1 MPRSRGFGTS
11 KKRKKVVTLDTPG
24 SEDNNAEEPD
34 TERPSTPPPAPAVP
48 DSPADEEPPGTP
60 GSHEVPAAQSVL
72 SQCAQQVREAREAWL
87 KCVKATD
94 NAKLIHNVICTRL
107 ENMPQKLWKRVHE
120 NKLDNATAALNA
132 ATIAQG
138 EAYSFYL
145 IELYGLQ
152 IARIEL
158 RDAKLRSLK
167 RRLRRKKV
175 YGLMRWGRRL

>member
-1 MPRSRGFGTS
+1 M
-11 KKRKKVVTLDTPG
+11 
-24 SEDNNAEEPD
+24 
-34 TERPSTPPPAPAVP
+34 
-48 DSPADEEPPGTP
+48 
-60 GSHEVPAAQSVL
+60 HEGH
-72 SQCAQQVREAREAWL
+72 QQREAHPER
-87 KCVKATD
+87 D
-94 NAKLIHNVICTRL
+94 ICIRL
-107 ENMPQKLWKRVHE
+107 EKMPHKLWKRVHE
-120 NKLDNATAALNA
+120 NKLDKANAALNA
-132 ATIAQG
+132 AALAQG

>member
-1 MPRSRGFGTS
+1 MSR
-11 KKRKKVVTLDTPG
+11 
-24 SEDNNAEEPD
+24 
-34 TERPSTPPPAPAVP
+34 
-48 DSPADEEPPGTP
+48 
-60 GSHEVPAAQSVL
+60 
-72 SQCAQQVREAREAWL
+72 
-87 KCVKATD
+87 
-94 NAKLIHNVICTRL
+94 
-107 ENMPQKLWKRVHE
+107 KLWKRVHE
-120 NKLDNATAALNA
+120 NKLDKANAALNA
-132 ATIAQG
+132 AALAQG